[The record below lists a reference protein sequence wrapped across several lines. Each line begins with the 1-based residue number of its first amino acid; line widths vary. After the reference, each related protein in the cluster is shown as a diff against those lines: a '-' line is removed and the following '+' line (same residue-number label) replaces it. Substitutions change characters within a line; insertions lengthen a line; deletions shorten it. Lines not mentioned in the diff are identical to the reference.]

1 MSAEVGGTV
10 AQEKVQAPL
19 RILNLALNLLNT
31 RQGLTRT
38 DLMRLVAG
46 YSAADEAS
54 AQRAFERD
62 IEHLRRAGLV
72 VEVRDRFHSE
82 ATYRVSASSF
92 PSQASFLSEREV
104 ALLLRAVDSWD
115 GSGPVVALRN
125 KLRGYT
131 SGAVEIAAHPTRF
144 VLESADGLDIVQAA
158 IAQRRPISFDYVSKS
173 GSSQRTVA
181 PWQIIARGRALYLW
195 GFDLDAWEPRLFR
208 FSRLRSAPELAGE
221 AGVVDP
227 EGPLEP
233 VPFDPS
239 TFLIEPELLV
249 REGEAPITRA
259 HSTPEPDDTQKY
271 QDSPWQ
277 RRLGALDDAG
287 IWEERALL
295 EADSVRVLSP
305 DWLMRSIDN
314 QLETARD
321 WMGESRG

>member
-1 MSAEVGGTV
+1 M

-31 RQGLTRT
+31 RHGLTRT

-46 YSAADEAS
+46 YQAEDEAS
-54 AQRAFERD
+54 AQRMFERD

-82 ATYRVSASSF
+82 ATYRVSTSSF

-104 ALLLRAVDSWD
+104 ALLLRAVDSWE
-115 GSGPVVALRN
+115 GSGAVVALRN

-144 VLESADGLDIVQAA
+144 VLESADGLDIVQTA

-173 GSSQRTVA
+173 GSSQRSVA
-181 PWQIIARGRALYLW
+181 PWQVIARGRALYLW
-195 GFDLDAWEPRLFR
+195 GFDLDAWAPRLFR
-208 FSRLRSAPELAGE
+208 FSRLRSAPKLTGE
-221 AGVVDP
+221 AGAVDP

-249 REGEAPITRA
+249 RSDSAPITRA
-259 HSTPEPDDTQKY
+259 HSTPELDDLENG
-271 QDSPWQ
+271 DDPSWQ
-277 RRLGALDDAG
+277 RRRGVLDDAG
-287 IWEERALL
+287 VWEERALL
-295 EADSVRVLSP
+295 EADSVRILSP
-305 DWLMRSIDN
+305 DWLKKTIDN

-321 WMGESRG
+321 WTGESDG